1 MKLSDIFKLNRQDAP
16 VKPNLN
22 EAAFANPYHLFAGPP
37 FREYNPSELVSRK
50 GLSIYDQMRKDDQ
63 VKAAMSFKKHS
74 VLAGG
79 WDIVSPEG
87 TPENWEPAELVEK
100 RLTEIEGGFENV
112 LLEILTGLDYGY
124 SVSERIWKDDGGAYL
139 AGVKT
144 RSPHTLE
151 FVSDVYG
158 NITGIEQNA
167 RPLPLDKFIVYSYAT
182 EFSNHYGTSDLDAAY
197 RAWWTKD
204 NAYKWMAMLLERMGI
219 PPVFALYNA
228 DDYKGDQLNKLKTV
242 LTRMQAATTGII
254 PRGDK
259 ESIDLWSPELA
270 GQVSTVFIPAM
281 DMFNRDIARAIL
293 MPGLLGATPDDTEGS
308 FARAQVHFDVF
319 MLVVEHVRREMQEL
333 VNEQIVRQIVA
344 VEIGPLDEPPRF
356 EFKPLT
362 DDVRIDLLESWSK
375 MVGADVVKRQAA
387 DEEHIRKQLKF
398 PEREAS
404 DEDFEEPEP
413 EPAPVPAGQG
423 GAPAGGPAGAAGPVA
438 GEAEAAKRFGEGKLS
453 RLHRYLASSVDY
465 AKIAQGLD
473 SLEGV
478 AKDAIKKELAKMRDE
493 FIAALPRRLSTK
505 NIAEL
510 AMPESRLAR
519 AMLAMTKA
527 AFERGRIDLREEA
540 GVVSEHAAKPTAT
553 PKAAM
558 RYLKEKAFWASGVM
572 EETLLKDAKAVLMQ
586 ALHNGEATAETMHKI
601 QDVWLPYLGDETII
615 EDEQQLTAPRLE
627 TIVRTNVTDAYN
639 NGRLVEMRDPDLE
652 GFISGVEYSAIID
665 TRTTELC
672 RHLDGKVFRPD
683 DPDLDKFTPPNHFN
697 CRSILVPVMVDE
709 TIDIDDMITATDKGI
724 ALDLM
729 DKGFGGT
736 ARYTHGDEN
745 V

>member
-1 MKLSDIFKLNRQDAP
+1 
-16 VKPNLN
+16 
-22 EAAFANPYHLFAGPP
+22 
-37 FREYNPSELVSRK
+37 
-50 GLSIYDQMRKDDQ
+50 
-63 VKAAMSFKKHS
+63 
-74 VLAGG
+74 
-79 WDIVSPEG
+79 
-87 TPENWEPAELVEK
+87 
-100 RLTEIEGGFENV
+100 
-112 LLEILTGLDYGY
+112 
-124 SVSERIWKDDGGAYL
+124 
-139 AGVKT
+139 
-144 RSPHTLE
+144 
-151 FVSDVYG
+151 
-158 NITGIEQNA
+158 
-167 RPLPLDKFIVYSYAT
+167 
-182 EFSNHYGTSDLDAAY
+182 
-197 RAWWTKD
+197 
-204 NAYKWMAMLLERMGI
+204 
-219 PPVFALYNA
+219 
-228 DDYKGDQLNKLKTV
+228 
-242 LTRMQAATTGII
+242 
-254 PRGDK
+254 
-259 ESIDLWSPELA
+259 
-270 GQVSTVFIPAM
+270 
-281 DMFNRDIARAIL
+281 
-293 MPGLLGATPDDTEGS
+293 
-308 FARAQVHFDVF
+308 
-319 MLVVEHVRREMQEL
+319 
-333 VNEQIVRQIVA
+333 
-344 VEIGPLDEPPRF
+344 
-356 EFKPLT
+356 
-362 DDVRIDLLESWSK
+362 
-375 MVGADVVKRQAA
+375 
-387 DEEHIRKQLKF
+387 
-398 PEREAS
+398 
-404 DEDFEEPEP
+404 
-413 EPAPVPAGQG
+413 
-423 GAPAGGPAGAAGPVA
+423 
-438 GEAEAAKRFGEGKLS
+438 
-453 RLHRYLASSVDY
+453 
-465 AKIAQGLD
+465 
-473 SLEGV
+473 
-478 AKDAIKKELAKMRDE
+478 MRDE